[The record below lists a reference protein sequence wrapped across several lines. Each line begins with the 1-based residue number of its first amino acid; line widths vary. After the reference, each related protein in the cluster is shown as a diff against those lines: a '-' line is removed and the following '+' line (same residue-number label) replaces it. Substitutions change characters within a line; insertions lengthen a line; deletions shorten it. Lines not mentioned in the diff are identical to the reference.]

1 MEVVVMGYDMEEL
14 VSIVAKL
21 AEEYTSKEST
31 SITYEKAQQFMDA
44 VLYCINEAEKME
56 RYSLIQEN
64 GVSAH
69 EMYKIGVSCVK
80 EKIKETMEIFNN
92 VITHFSS
99 YGNECLNDTVVKGL
113 PEFFKWYDYKYE
125 PQNTILTLDYPVLV
139 DITEHTGIDRIY
151 DFVICIQLEQRF
163 LNRFST
169 EYVVEVLSKYD
180 REYKLM
186 VDNICEIVLTSVLGH
201 ILLEK
206 EISAKGFD
214 TEDYQNIQEV
224 IQQTSLDELRLKL
237 KNAVEKMVQ
246 KYYDNDD
253 KLKEY
258 LYHGVRNISVRIKN
272 AADNGN
278 LHANL
283 I

>member
-1 MEVVVMGYDMEEL
+1 MGYDMEEL

>member
-1 MEVVVMGYDMEEL
+1 MGYDMEEL

-151 DFVICIQLEQRF
+151 DFVICIRLEQRF

>member
-151 DFVICIQLEQRF
+151 DFVICIRLEQRF

>member
-1 MEVVVMGYDMEEL
+1 M
-14 VSIVAKL
+14 
-21 AEEYTSKEST
+21 
-31 SITYEKAQQFMDA
+31 
-44 VLYCINEAEKME
+44 
-56 RYSLIQEN
+56 
-64 GVSAH
+64 
-69 EMYKIGVSCVK
+69 
-80 EKIKETMEIFNN
+80 
-92 VITHFSS
+92 
-99 YGNECLNDTVVKGL
+99 
-113 PEFFKWYDYKYE
+113 
-125 PQNTILTLDYPVLV
+125 
-139 DITEHTGIDRIY
+139 DITEHTGIDRIH

-163 LNRFST
+163 FNRFST

-224 IQQTSLDELRLKL
+224 IQQTSLDELRSKL

-253 KLKEY
+253 KLKVY

-278 LHANL
+278 LYANL

>member
-1 MEVVVMGYDMEEL
+1 MGYDMEEL

-31 SITYEKAQQFMDA
+31 SITYEKAQQLMDA

-80 EKIKETMEIFNN
+80 KKIKETMEIFNN

-139 DITEHTGIDRIY
+139 DITEYTGIDRIH

-163 LNRFST
+163 LERFST

-214 TEDYQNIQEV
+214 IEDYQNIQEV
-224 IQQTSLDELRLKL
+224 IQQTSLDELRSKL
-237 KNAVEKMVQ
+237 KKAVEKMVQ

>member
-1 MEVVVMGYDMEEL
+1 MGYDMEEL

-92 VITHFSS
+92 VISHFSS